1 MKRVFSVILAVMLFV
16 TCCGGTAL
24 AANEIEPYASP
35 TLAYYDVELLVG
47 DSRGMLWIDF
57 DVTASKLAD
66 SVGIKEIKIYKSNVT
81 YVTTIT
87 GTTSNGLVL
96 NNNNLHVGTYEYKGI
111 SGTSYYAE
119 VTVFATVGSITDS
132 RTVTTSTEEAP

>member
-1 MKRVFSVILAVMLFV
+1 MKRVFSVVLAVMLFV
-16 TCCGGTAL
+16 TCCGGTVL

-35 TLAYYDVELLVG
+35 TLSYYDVTLFPG
-47 DSRGMLWIDF
+47 DDSGILWIDF
-57 DVTASKLAD
+57 DVRSGRLAD
-66 SVGIKEIKIYKSNVT
+66 KVGVEKIKIYKSNGT

-87 GTTSNGLVL
+87 GTTSNGLVR
-96 NNNNLHVGTYEYKGI
+96 NDNNLHAGTYEYKGT

-119 VTVFATVGSITDS
+119 VTVFATIGSTSDS